1 MVLYNFKQIQ
11 SVPTGQDFIDIALS
25 KTQRKTPTVVH
36 KHYAIARIRQFYMKK
51 VKFTQQTYHDRLT
64 QILEDFPVL
73 DVRFFIVSIIS
84 FFSAPSPFAWIPR
97 TPSND

>member
-11 SVPTGQDFIDIALS
+11 VVPSGQDFIDIALS

-36 KHYAIARIRQFYMKK
+36 KHFAIARIRQFYMKK
-51 VKFTQQTYHDRLT
+51 VKYTQQTFHDRIT

-73 DVRFFIVSIIS
+73 DVRTLMIFLIKSI
-84 FFSAPSPFAWIPR
+84 FE
-97 TPSND
+97 N